1 MCQFT
6 HEIKHH
12 IQTIDH
18 HFLAHAFPTCYLN
31 RDCGVYYRQVEHLTN
46 QPMKKIKSINRR
58 EFLTAATTASL
69 AFTIVPRNVLG
80 GPGFIA
86 PSDKLTIGYI
96 GCGTQGMREMT
107 DLIANPKIQITSVCD
122 PNKMSTDY
130 IDWSPYGIRD
140 GIRKAL
146 EDPTWGENIKGI
158 PGGRDIGQEFVEK
171 YYAKDKANKK
181 YKGCA
186 SYSDFRELLEKE
198 KDLDALKIMTPDH
211 LHAAIS
217 IAAMKKG
224 KHVVIHKPI
233 SNRMYESRLTI
244 DVARQTGT
252 STHLLAWSK
261 RSGNDLVKKWIDE
274 GAIGTL
280 KEIHNWSYRPVWP
293 QWASVPQDTPPVP
306 AGFDWDLWLGPERD
320 RPYHPNYTHCVF
332 RGWYDFGGGSI
343 ADMGHYSLWPMF
355 LTLGVNIPPFSA
367 EAYST
372 TTRTVVDQVSKNV
385 VNDVAF
391 PYSCIVRFKFPKQ
404 EILPVFDLFWY
415 DGGMKPHTP
424 EELEVDGKD
433 LPSEGML
440 FVGDKGKILGG
451 FRNEDPVL
459 LPDSRMKEYMKG
471 ETNPK
476 EVVQRSDDDWID
488 AFREKKQSPGSFL
501 LAGTI
506 SETINLGAVALRA
519 RKKVLYDSQKMEI
532 TNVPEANKFLRRDY
546 RPGWEL

>member
-1 MCQFT
+1 M
-6 HEIKHH
+6 K
-12 IQTIDH
+12 DK
-18 HFLAHAFPTCYLN
+18 
-31 RDCGVYYRQVEHLTN
+31 
-46 QPMKKIKSINRR
+46 KKITRR
-58 EFLTAATTASL
+58 QFIGSATTASL
-69 AFTIVPRNVLG
+69 AFTIVPRHVLG
-80 GPGFIA
+80 GPGIIA
-86 PSDKLTIGYI
+86 PSDQLTLAYI

-107 DLIANPKIQITSVCD
+107 ELITNPKLRIVAVCD
-122 PNKMSTDY
+122 PNKKSTNY
-130 IDWSPYGIRD
+130 IDWSPTGIRD

-146 EDPTWGENIKGI
+146 GDPSWGEGLNGI

-171 YYAKDKANKK
+171 YYAKDKATKK

-186 SYSDFRELLEKE
+186 SYVDFRELLEKE
-198 KDLDALKIMTPDH
+198 KDVDAVKIMTPDH
-211 LHAAIS
+211 LHATIS

-233 SNRMYESRLTI
+233 ANRMYESRLTI
-244 DVARQTGT
+244 DTAKTTGV

-261 RSGNDLVKKWIDE
+261 RSGNDIVKKWIAD

-293 QWASVPQDTPPVP
+293 QWTSIPQDPQPVP
-306 AGFDWDLWLGPERD
+306 ADFNWDLWLGPVPD

-332 RGWYDFGGGSI
+332 RGWYDFGGGSV
-343 ADMGHYSLWPMF
+343 ADMGHYSLWPLF
-355 LTLGVNIPPFSA
+355 LTLGINTAPLSA
-367 EAYST
+367 EAYGT
-372 TTRTVVDQVSKNV
+372 TTRTVIDQVSKNV

-391 PYSCIVRFKFPKQ
+391 PYSSIIRFKFPKQ
-404 EILPVFDLFWY
+404 ETLAPFDLFWY

-424 EELEVDGKD
+424 EELEADNKD

-459 LPDSRMKEYMKG
+459 LPESRMKSYMNG
-471 ETNPK
+471 QTNAK
-476 EVVQRSDDDWID
+476 EVVERSEDTWID

-501 LAGTI
+501 LAGPI
-506 SETINLGAVALRA
+506 SETINLAAIALRA
-519 RKKVLYDSQKMEI
+519 RKKIMYDSQKMEI
-532 TNVPEANKFLRRDY
+532 TNLPDANKFLRREY